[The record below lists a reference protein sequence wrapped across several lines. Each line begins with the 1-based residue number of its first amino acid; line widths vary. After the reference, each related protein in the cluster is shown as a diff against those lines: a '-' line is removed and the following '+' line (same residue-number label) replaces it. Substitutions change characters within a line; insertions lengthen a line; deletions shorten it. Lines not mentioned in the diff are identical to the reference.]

1 MLRVSESNYKEVE
14 NLTLNDNLL
23 ESLPESLLEMKL
35 GISFKAKRNHLSS
48 VS

>member
-1 MLRVSESNYKEVE
+1 VIDYNYGEVE

-35 GISFKAKRNHLSS
+35 GIGFSAKRNKLTS
-48 VS
+48 VN